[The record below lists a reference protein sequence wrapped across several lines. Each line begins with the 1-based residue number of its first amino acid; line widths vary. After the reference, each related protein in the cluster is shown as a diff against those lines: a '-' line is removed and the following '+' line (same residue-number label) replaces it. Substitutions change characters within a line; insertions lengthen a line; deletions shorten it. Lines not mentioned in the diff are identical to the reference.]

1 MTKATPLN
9 PFSPPLQ
16 STSAESTEKN
26 LPPPHQTSASDT
38 LSETLYVENDAYFD
52 SMLQAIS
59 QAKFQIEME
68 AYIYESTEIGQRFV
82 DAFSEAALRGVSV
95 RVIVDGAG
103 VDDSFTAT
111 AQDMIN
117 KGVKLKIYRPL
128 PWRLAHWKF
137 ALIANQGLAK
147 FWRLLSNINR
157 RNHRKMLIVDQQGL
171 WLGSMNIS
179 QSHLSEHRGGKGWR
193 DTGVAIAQQDLRL
206 PLKAFNMAWNN
217 SSRKYRRRKAEAFK
231 HSPYLFNFT
240 RSLRALH
247 HDAFLNRIEQAQS
260 HIWVTNAY
268 FVPDNLLLKQL
279 EQAALRNV
287 DVRILLPKRSDVF
300 FMPWVSSVFFQRL
313 IKAGVR
319 VYEYLPTMLH
329 AKTLVIDDWALVGS
343 SNLNRRS
350 LVHDLEVDY
359 CLQLNETVEQLK
371 VQYRNDLEM
380 AEELDH
386 DTLTNK
392 KQWQRWLGILFL
404 LLLGRWL

>member
-1 MTKATPLN
+1 MTKATPLD
-9 PFSPPLQ
+9 PFSPPIQ
-16 STSAESTEKN
+16 NTSAESTEKN
-26 LPPPHQTSASDT
+26 LPSPHQTSTPDT

-59 QAKFQIEME
+59 HAQFQIEME
-68 AYIYESTEIGQRFV
+68 AYIYESTEIGQRFL

-103 VDDSFTAT
+103 IDDSFAAT

-117 KGVKLKIYRPL
+117 KGVELRIYRPL

-137 ALIANQGLAK
+137 ALIANQGSAK
-147 FWRLLSNINR
+147 FWHLLSNINS
-157 RNHRKMLIVDQQGL
+157 RNHRKILIVDKQSL

-179 QSHLSEHRGGKGWR
+179 QTHLSQHRGGKGWR
-193 DTGVAIAQQDLRL
+193 DTSIYVTHQDLRL
-206 PLKAFNMAWNN
+206 PLKAFDMAWNK
-217 SSRKYRRRKAEAFK
+217 SSRQYRRHKAEEFK
-231 HSPYLFNFT
+231 HSPFLFNFT
-240 RSLRALH
+240 RSLRVEH
-247 HDAFLNRIEQAQS
+247 RNSFLKRIEQAQS

-279 EQAALRNV
+279 ERAALRNV

-319 VYEYLPTMLH
+319 VYEYLPAMLH

-350 LVHDLEVDY
+350 LRHDLEVDY

-371 VQYRNDLEM
+371 TQYRSDLEM

-386 DTLTNK
+386 DTLKNE